1 MTNKKPPLRGRGLS
15 DLLAENTFDLAGSNG
30 NEGEQIIELK
40 LDDVKPNENQPRKKF
55 DDDKIQEL
63 AESIKAHGIFQP
75 IIVSKE
81 GNHFKIVAGER
92 RYRASKLV
100 GNKTIPAII
109 RNYDEKKKLQIA
121 LIENLQR
128 EDLNAVEEAKAYRDI
143 LDYVGITQEELSAS
157 VGKSRSHITNTL
169 GILNLPD
176 EVISYVYDG
185 KISAG
190 HGRVLSKLD
199 NFDDIKK
206 LADKVLKESLSVRK
220 LEELAKGEK
229 RRVEIVK
236 SVKNDQ
242 YAGLNAELSSKHRA
256 DIKVSNKQI
265 TIKADA
271 DTIEKIIKLLNNY
284 N

>member
-1 MTNKKPPLRGRGLS
+1 MASKKPPLRGRGLA
-15 DLLAENTFDLAGSNG
+15 DLLAENTFDPVSSSTTD
-30 NEGEQIIELK
+30 GEQVIELS
-40 LDDVKPNENQPRKKF
+40 LDDVKPSENQPRKKF
-55 DDDKIQEL
+55 DEDKINEL
-63 AESIKAHGIFQP
+63 ADSIRAHGIFQP
-75 IIVSKE
+75 IIVSKD
-81 GNHFKIVAGER
+81 GNGYKIVAGER

-100 GNKTIPAII
+100 GMKTIPAIV
-109 RNYDEKKKLQIA
+109 RNYDEKKTLQIA

-143 LDYVGITQEELSAS
+143 IDYVGITQEELSSS

-169 GILNLPD
+169 GILNLPE
-176 EVISYVYDG
+176 EVINYVYEG

-206 LADKVLKESLSVRK
+206 LADIVVKESLSVRK

-229 RRVEIVK
+229 RRVEISK
-236 SVKNDQ
+236 KPKLDEYADINDI
-242 YAGLNAELSSKHRA
+242 LSTRHNAEIKISK
-256 DIKVSNKQI
+256 KQI
-265 TIKADA
+265 TIKADSMA
-271 DTIEKIIKLLNNY
+271 LQKIIELLNN

>member
-1 MTNKKPPLRGRGLS
+1 MASKKPPLRGRGLS
-15 DLLAENTFDLAGSNG
+15 DLLAENTFDLAAP
-30 NEGEQIIELK
+30 EAIDGEQVIELN
-40 LDDVKPNENQPRKKF
+40 LSDVKPSENQPRKKF
-55 DDDKIQEL
+55 DEDKIKEL
-63 AESIKAHGIFQP
+63 ADSIKAHGIFQP
-75 IIVSKE
+75 IIVSKD
-81 GNHFKIVAGER
+81 GNGYKIVAGER

-100 GNKTIPAII
+100 GTKTIPAIV
-109 RNYDEKKKLQIA
+109 RNYDEKKTLQIA

-143 LDYVGITQEELSAS
+143 IDYVGITQEELSSS

-169 GILNLPD
+169 GILNLPE
-176 EVISYVYDG
+176 EVINYVYEG

-206 LADKVLKESLSVRK
+206 LADTVVKESLSVRK

-229 RRVEIVK
+229 RRVEITKKVK
-236 SVKNDQ
+236 ADEFSAIN
-242 YAGLNAELSSKHRA
+242 GILSTKHNA
-256 DIKVSNKQI
+256 DIKISKKQI
-265 TIKADA
+265 TIKADGE
-271 DTIEKIIKLLNNY
+271 TIQRLIELLNN

>member
-1 MTNKKPPLRGRGLS
+1 MASKKPPLRGRGLS
-15 DLLAENTFDLAGSNG
+15 DLLAENTFDLATPDVM
-30 NEGEQIIELK
+30 EGEHVIELD
-40 LDDVKPNENQPRKKF
+40 LSDVKPSENQPRKKF
-55 DDDKIQEL
+55 DEDKIKEL
-63 AESIKAHGIFQP
+63 ADSIRVHGIFQP
-75 IIVSKE
+75 IIVSKV
-81 GNHFKIVAGER
+81 GNGYKIVAGER
-92 RYRASKLV
+92 RYRATKLV
-100 GNKTIPAII
+100 GLKTIPAIV
-109 RNYDEKKKLQIA
+109 RNYDEKKTLQIA

-169 GILNLPD
+169 GILNLPE

-206 LADKVLKESLSVRK
+206 LADTVIKESLSVRK

-229 RRVEIVK
+229 RRVEIAKKVK
-236 SVKNDQ
+236 VDE
-242 YAGLNAELSSKHRA
+242 YADLNGALSTRHNA
-256 DIKVSNKQI
+256 DIKVSKKQI
-265 TIKADA
+265 TIKADVE
-271 DTIEKIIKLLNNY
+271 TLHKIIELLNN